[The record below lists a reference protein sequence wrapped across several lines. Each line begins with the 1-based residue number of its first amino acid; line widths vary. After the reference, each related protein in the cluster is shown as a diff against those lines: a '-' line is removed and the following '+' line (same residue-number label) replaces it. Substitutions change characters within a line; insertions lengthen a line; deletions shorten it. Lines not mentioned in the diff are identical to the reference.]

1 MSFLKWKG
9 LKTIAICVLVAFA
22 TIALRVDLLAAPK
35 AKLQP
40 AVEKKVTSAAK
51 FQDLLKDTEK
61 LFEGMEA
68 DLGRKKDVS
77 PRLAQLRQHRS
88 DLQGLADNIRGDLAK
103 TRAELISKKLP
114 AEIIQRHDAFAQNF
128 ENNMK
133 ALLVDLD
140 EAEQAKPGQLQVR
153 VKAARDYLK
162 KNIYRE
168 RHIPLDPNKLP
179 HRRSDFKA
187 RKPITDPKEFKKLF
201 PHTSAIPSATSNQ
214 HAALSLG
221 DYLSRLLG
229 IGIAYAQG
237 EGDPNLAETI
247 EVQFTQ
253 EIRDLAA
260 SLNHN
265 PVKIYEYV
273 RNNFEYEPYYGSLK
287 GAQETL
293 WEQKGNNFDQAS
305 LLIALLR
312 VSNIPARYV
321 YGTIELPTEKF
332 MNWVGGFT
340 NATTA
345 VNFAASGGIPV
356 SGLMSGG
363 KVAKVRMEHIWVEA
377 YIPYGNYRGSMR
389 DDSIK
394 TWIPL
399 DPTFKQYQ
407 YKRGLDLYTALG
419 INGMQYI
426 MDYITDTSPSPIPAE
441 LQSQLPDYSLSPYQ
455 YYGIR
460 LLNYIKTNLPYA
472 SNAELIGDDT
482 IESSKIIVKKEYP
495 YLPGSLPYQV
505 ITQVISYAAIP
516 DTARH
521 KISFAIKD
529 NLTGETGLSYSTTLP
544 EIAGKR
550 VTLSYIPA
558 SPDDEALV
566 TQYGGLLEVPAYL
579 LQVKPVVKIEG
590 AAVSTGQTVGLGYAQ
605 TFSMNFIIPNKG
617 TDEVRNQVTA
627 GDYSAIAIRY
637 YNTPAEIAGE
647 NIKIL
652 IENAQ
657 NTAELDE
664 LLGQFLYSIGM
675 SYLHHLNFEEE
686 LYAKNFQMV
695 VTREPAEA
703 IVTSRALTEWL
714 YGVPY
719 KVVEGGVGIDLDRD
733 IKTPFAIDG
742 SGERIKDYMIVSGLG
757 SSAWENMILES
768 FLDVPSA
775 SAAKMLKKAFDQG
788 IEIYTIDNSNI
799 ETILPQ
805 LAISPSDKTN
815 ISNAVNAGKK
825 VITPQ
830 TKVQYNEWN
839 GLGYIVIDPNTG
851 AAAYLISGGL
861 AGAFTTVKSGIK
873 LRLKADWSA
882 YITSSTR
889 LAVVVLAIAQ
899 LGTPY
904 VHAGSNPDC
913 GFDCSGLVDYV
924 FTEIYSRK
932 IWGGIRYW
940 EPVGQYE
947 YLRDHEK
954 LLPYSE
960 RLIGDIVW
968 KPEFVHTGILVF
980 TSAIPGTDLIIHA
993 SGYPCKPQSDPK
1005 GWEPPPK
1012 CVVKGTEET
1021 KIICGKYKAIVIT
1034 SAGEFA
1040 GGSGI
1045 HSEIGRPTLWN
1056 LF

>member
-1 MSFLKWKG
+1 
-9 LKTIAICVLVAFA
+9 
-22 TIALRVDLLAAPK
+22 
-35 AKLQP
+35 
-40 AVEKKVTSAAK
+40 
-51 FQDLLKDTEK
+51 
-61 LFEGMEA
+61 
-68 DLGRKKDVS
+68 
-77 PRLAQLRQHRS
+77 
-88 DLQGLADNIRGDLAK
+88 LAK
-103 TRAELISKKLP
+103 TRAELMAKKLP
-114 AEIIQRHDAFAQNF
+114 SEIIQRHDAFAQNF
-128 ENNMK
+128 EANLK
-133 ALLVDLD
+133 ALVADLD
-140 EAEQAKPGQLQVR
+140 EAEQAKPGQLQAR

-179 HRRSDFKA
+179 HRTPKIERKEPRLNKKDFERDFLKPQKA
-187 RKPITDPKEFKKLF
+187 EAPRKPILIASNGSLKGLLASNGEQDTANLIV
-201 PHTSAIPSATSNQ
+201 AQATNQ
-214 HAALSLG
+214 PTA
-221 DYLSRLLG
+221 D
-229 IGIAYAQG
+229 
-237 EGDPNLAETI
+237 DLAETI

-265 PVKIYEYV
+265 SVKIYEYV

-293 WEQKGNNFDQAS
+293 WEQKGNDFDQAS

-340 NATTA
+340 NAITA

-407 YKRGLDLYTALG
+407 YNRGLDLYTALG

-495 YLPGSLPYQV
+495 YLPASLPYQV

-529 NLTGETGLSYSTTLP
+529 NLTGETGLSHSTTLP
-544 EIAGKR
+544 EVAGKR
-550 VTLSYIPA
+550 ITLSYIPA
-558 SPDDEALV
+558 SSSDEALV

-605 TFSMNFIIPNKG
+605 TFSMSFIIPNKG

-647 NIKIL
+647 NTKIL
-652 IENAQ
+652 IENAK
-657 NTAELDE
+657 NTAELDA

-788 IEIYTIDNSNI
+788 IPIYTIDNSNI

-805 LAISPSDKTN
+805 LDISSSDKTN

-825 VITPQ
+825 VITSQ

-851 AAAYLISGGL
+851 AAAYLISGGF
-861 AGAFTTVKSGIK
+861 AGAFTASKSSIK
-873 LRLKADWSA
+873 LRIKTDWSA
-882 YITSSTR
+882 FITHAHR
-889 LAVVVLAIAQ
+889 LAAVIFAISL

-904 VHAGSNPDC
+904 IWAGSDPDC
-913 GFDCSGLVDYV
+913 GFDCSGFVHYV
-924 FTEIYSRK
+924 FTEIYGKK
-932 IWGGIRYW
+932 IWDQRYW
-940 EPVGQYE
+940 QAIGQYG
-947 YLRDHEK
+947 YLKKKGMLH
-954 LLPYSE
+954 PYSE

-968 KPEFVHTGILVF
+968 KPTFKHTGIIAF
-980 TSAIPGTDLIIHA
+980 STYIAGTDLIIHA
-993 SGYPCKPQSDPK
+993 SGYPCKPQSDPN
-1005 GWEPPPK
+1005 GRETPPE
-1012 CVVKGTEET
+1012 CLVKGTESE
-1021 KIICGKYKAIVIT
+1021 KMICGTYKEVVIT
-1034 SAGEFA
+1034 NASEFA
-1040 GGSGI
+1040 GKDGI
-1045 HSEIGRPTLWN
+1045 HSEIGRPSLWD